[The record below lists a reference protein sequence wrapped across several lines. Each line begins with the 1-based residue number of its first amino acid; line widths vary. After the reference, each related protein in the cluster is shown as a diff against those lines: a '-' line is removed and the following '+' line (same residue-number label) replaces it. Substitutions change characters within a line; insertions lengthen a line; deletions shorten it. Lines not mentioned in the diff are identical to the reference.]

1 MFIDCNCVMCVMS
14 AMCVMCVLCVMSVM
28 CVISITTVMCFIYFL
43 CVPVYCGDQ
52 GVLPKVT
59 PVSGGG
65 MELGFT
71 VVLADTPNRT
81 PNETV
86 RVSPLTVHWSPL
98 TVLGALNKS
107 SRQPFLTQREII

>member
-1 MFIDCNCVMCVMS
+1 
-14 AMCVMCVLCVMSVM
+14 
-28 CVISITTVMCFIYFL
+28 MCFFYFM
-43 CVPVYCGDQ
+43 CVPVYCVNQD
-52 GVLPKVT
+52 VLPKVT

-86 RVSPLTVHWSPL
+86 GPLTDSWSPP
-98 TVLGALNKS
+98 TVL
-107 SRQPFLTQREII
+107 